1 VATSFPLEFIA
12 LFIGLLSM
20 YLCTVN

>member
-1 VATSFPLEFIA
+1 VATSFPLEFAA

-20 YLCTVN
+20 YLCTVS